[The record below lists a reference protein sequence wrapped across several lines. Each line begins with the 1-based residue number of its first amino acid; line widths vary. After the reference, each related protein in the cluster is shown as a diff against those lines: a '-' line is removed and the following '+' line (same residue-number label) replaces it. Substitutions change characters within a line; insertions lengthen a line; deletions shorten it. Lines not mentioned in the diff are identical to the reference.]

1 MTEVYDAAKLSL
13 GSDGFS
19 AFRYLSTV
27 NALLSNP
34 VSNGLGRDL
43 TIRALGAREKFSDH
57 TGILRNMVRKAGLF
71 PYLKK
76 EFSELSPGDRVAL
89 DIYRTP
95 FSEDFVFHSMQ
106 FRVFD
111 LLKEGRNVVLS
122 APTSMGKS
130 AIVDSL
136 LGLGRFKRVVLVVP
150 TVALADETRRRL
162 QDRFGESYQIIH
174 HSSQEC
180 RSDHVVYVLTQE
192 RVNERNDIKDIDLF
206 VIDEFYK
213 LAFRKLKSGPTDYN
227 DERVIE
233 LNIALS
239 KLLKVSKQFYLTGP
253 FVNSIRGLTELGYDH
268 TFISADF
275 NTVAVD
281 VHTFGVDA
289 NNDAG
294 KLAMLATIAPQ
305 CEGATI
311 IYCKSP
317 GVAGK
322 VARELVRLGYGHSFK
337 SEHIDWVA
345 EEFDP
350 EWDFT
355 YALRNG
361 IGLHFGGLPRALQQY
376 TVDRFNAG
384 DLRFL
389 LCTSTIIEGVN
400 TVAKNVVIYDNRN
413 GSRGIDKFTHGNIKG
428 RAGRMGVHFVGKVFC
443 LEDIPE
449 DNLNQEVDIP
459 LGIQDADTPLNL
471 LASAQPDHLFEFSQ
485 DRFEAAF
492 TEETFSIDL
501 VKKHSY
507 FRMEQFEQLYSMVE
521 MLEDDE
527 FESLVFQLSPA
538 TGFLKTLAKI
548 SSRLVPKTFSTNGLQ
563 TKTPD
568 NILAKLTS
576 YQKAESYSAYLKAQI
591 EYAKLRLKVDEKANL
606 STMLNN
612 DLKLLSNTFGYTM
625 PKVLGLLEDVVRLH
639 AVKKGIL
646 TKIDYSYVR
655 MTFESLHLP
664 AGLNA
669 LEEIGIP
676 IQTLHRISA
685 LLEFPAG
692 AGVDELAE
700 HLRNNEPSWQ
710 YMGYVD
716 QSFIRRALGGDELL

>member
-1 MTEVYDAAKLSL
+1 MTKIYDVAKRSL
-13 GSDGFS
+13 DGDGFS
-19 AFRYLSTV
+19 AFQYLSAV
-27 NALLSNP
+27 NSLLSNP
-34 VSNGLGRDL
+34 VSTSLGRDL
-43 TIRALGAREKFSDH
+43 TIRALDAREKFINH
-57 TGILRNMVRKAGLF
+57 AGILRNMVRKAGLF

-76 EFSELSPGDRVAL
+76 EFSDLSQGDRIAL
-89 DIYRTP
+89 ELYRTP
-95 FSEDFVFHSMQ
+95 FSEDYVFHSMQ

-111 LLKEGRNVVLS
+111 LLKAGRNVVLS

-162 QDRFGESYQIIH
+162 QERFGERYQIIH

-180 RSDHVVYVLTQE
+180 RSEWVVYVLTQE
-192 RVNERNDIKDIDLF
+192 RVNERDDIKAIDLF

-213 LAFRKLKSGPTDYN
+213 LAFQQLKNGTTDFK

-239 KLLKVSKQFYLTGP
+239 KLLKVSRQFYLTGP
-253 FVNSIRGLTELGYDH
+253 FVNSIRGLTELGHDH

-281 VHTFGVDA
+281 VQTFGVNPD
-289 NNDAG
+289 DDEG
-294 KLAMLATIAPQ
+294 KLTMLATIAPQ

-311 IYCKSP
+311 IYCKSSR
-317 GVAGK
+317 VAGK
-322 VARELVRLGYGHSFK
+322 VARELVRLGYGQPFQ

-345 EEFDP
+345 DEFDP
-350 EWDFT
+350 EWDYT

-376 TVDRFNAG
+376 TADRFNAG

-400 TVAKNVVIYDNRN
+400 TIAKNVVIYDNRN

-428 RAGRMGVHFVGKVFC
+428 RAGRMGIHFVGKVFC
-443 LEDIPE
+443 LEDVPQ
-449 DNLNQEVDIP
+449 DNLNQEVDVP

-471 LASAQPDHLFEFSQ
+471 LASAQPDHLTEYSQGRFEAAFSQ
-485 DRFEAAF
+485 DRF
-492 TEETFSIDL
+492 SIEL

-521 MLEDDE
+521 MLSEDE
-527 FESLVFQLSPA
+527 FESLVFHWSPA
-538 TGFLKTLAKI
+538 TGFLKTLANI
-548 SSRLVPKTFSTNGLQ
+548 SSQLVPKAFTANGLQ
-563 TKTPD
+563 IKYPD
-568 NILAKLTS
+568 TILAKLTS
-576 YQKAESYSAYLKAQI
+576 YQKAESYSAYLKGQI
-591 EYAKLRLKVDEKANL
+591 DYTKQRIKADGEVNL
-606 STMLNN
+606 STALNN
-612 DLKLLSNTFGYTM
+612 DLKLVSNTFGYTI

-639 AVKKGIL
+639 AIKRGVRG
-646 TKIDYSYVR
+646 TIDYSHVR
-655 MTFESLHLP
+655 MAFENLHLP
-664 AGLNA
+664 SGVNA

-676 IQTLHRISA
+676 IQTLHRMSE
-685 LLEFPAG
+685 LLDFPEG
-692 AGVDELAE
+692 AGVDELADY
-700 HLRNNEPSWQ
+700 LRQNERAWEF
-710 YMGYVD
+710 MGDVD
-716 QSFIRRALGGDELL
+716 QSFVRRALGAV